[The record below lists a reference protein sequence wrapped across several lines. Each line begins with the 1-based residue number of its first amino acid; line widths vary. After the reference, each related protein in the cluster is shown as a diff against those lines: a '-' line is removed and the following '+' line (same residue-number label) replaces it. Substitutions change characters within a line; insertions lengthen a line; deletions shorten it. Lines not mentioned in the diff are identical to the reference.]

1 MKLDAANLEISIIIP
16 FYIELE
22 VISSTVE
29 SIVAAC
35 KGLTYEVLI
44 CNDGGIPN
52 RTILK
57 KAQETLDFKIDLKV
71 LNNRDL
77 PGAAGARNTGIDTAR
92 YSWIAFLDADDLW
105 LPNKICDQI
114 EAIKTG
120 ATFICSPYQLDKGT
134 VIHPPKTINKP
145 TDIFLKRGISTSTV
159 LVHKTCIGETRFRA
173 LKHVEDIDMW
183 FRLATNTCFT
193 YAHTNKVAMK
203 YSTEG
208 STSNKWLQL
217 RLFSECLFLNRIGI
231 ILFVRTIFGYT
242 TRGVWNHFL
251 QPTLN
256 RIIN

>member
-1 MKLDAANLEISIIIP
+1 MKLNAVNLEISIIIP
-16 FYIELE
+16 FYIELD
-22 VISSTVE
+22 VISSTIE

-35 KGLTYEVLI
+35 KGLNYEVLI
-44 CNDGGIPN
+44 CNDGEIPSQ
-52 RTILK
+52 TILT
-57 KAQETLDFKIDLKV
+57 KAKETLDSEIDITVLK
-71 LNNRDL
+71 NRYL
-77 PGAAGARNTGIDTAR
+77 PGAAGARNTGIDAAR

-105 LPNKICDQI
+105 LPNKIFDQI
-114 EAIKTG
+114 EAMKTG
-120 ATFICSPYQLDKGT
+120 ATFICSPYQLDKGA
-134 VIHPPKTINKP
+134 VINPPKTINKP

-183 FRLATNTCFT
+183 FRLANNTCFT
-193 YAHTNKVAMK
+193 YAHTNKVAME
-203 YSTEG
+203 YSTKG

-217 RLFSECLFLNRIGI
+217 WLFSECLLLNRIGA